1 MAVGWNSRPDWLT
14 VRPAPPRKRGG
25 RGALP
30 ALFISG
36 TLFLLVRYGCDMGDS
51 LQAFLYTD
59 VVFRMSLWC
68 EQVDH
73 CPFPLALQKRI
84 AGAACAPALWACS
97 SPRHGTGNTAGYV
110 CPALEPA
117 LAFGWQPGPA
127 LCRPAHAPAT
137 KPPGIPRW
145 WRRWERPTGASGALI
160 CVAHAERA
168 SKRHAAPCTR
178 IGDEQMRVCQ
188 IERHANRLCVSKS
201 VSHSSTLPLMQK
213 AALASRTP
221 RSTGELMSRDVR
233 FTPGM
238 DASPSPIQERRRSG
252 VALPSP
258 TPTEF
263 EALLVRERWS

>member
-84 AGAACAPALWACS
+84 AGAACAPALWACGS
-97 SPRHGTGNTAGYV
+97 TRNRPGDAVGPV
-110 CPALEPA
+110 CPALQPA
-117 LAFGWQPGPA
+117 LAHGRQPGPA
-127 LCRPAHAPAT
+127 LCRPAHTPAT

-145 WRRWERPTGASGALI
+145 RRRWERPTGACSALI
-160 CVAHAERA
+160 CVAHAECA
-168 SKRHAAPCTR
+168 SKRHAAPSTR
-178 IGDEQMRVCQ
+178 NGDEQRSGCL
-188 IERHANRLCVSKS
+188 IERHAN
-201 VSHSSTLPLMQK
+201 
-213 AALASRTP
+213 
-221 RSTGELMSRDVR
+221 
-233 FTPGM
+233 
-238 DASPSPIQERRRSG
+238 
-252 VALPSP
+252 
-258 TPTEF
+258 
-263 EALLVRERWS
+263 